1 MCGLAGVISL
11 KEKMDIDAESIYK
24 MGTVIAHRGPDSAG
38 YLFGGEQ
45 LAESTY
51 NQLLSKY
58 PKNVDYIY
66 EKHHQNCVFIHRRL
80 SIIDI
85 STAAAQ
91 PMVDTTNRL
100 YIIFNGEIYNHKE
113 LRKELEAD
121 GYHFATKHSDTEVIL
136 NSYLKWG
143 VHCLEKL
150 RGMFAFV
157 IWDKQENSFFIAR
170 DRVGV
175 KPFYYANINGYFCFG
190 SEIKSI
196 LQLPFVKREVN
207 EKGFYNYLTFL
218 SVPAPE
224 TMFKDI
230 YKLPA
235 GHYMLIKNGQV
246 SEPVQ
251 YWDVFDNVALTNQS
265 EEEIKKQIIDE
276 LKVSVKL
283 RTEADVPVGV
293 FLSGGIDSS
302 LNTALFT
309 ESSTE
314 PVKSFSVGYENDEKL
329 TTYKNEFQYSRL
341 IANLLKSDY
350 KEKEITQKE
359 FIDFLSD
366 LVYHQDE
373 PIADPV
379 CVPVYYVSKLARDN
393 NVTVCQ
399 VGEGSDELFW
409 GYQSWKQQLAL
420 HKLNNIPFLT
430 PFKWFAL
437 KGLELIKKD
446 NTVYYEWLRK
456 GITDDKQLFWAGSI
470 ALGEHDKNKIIH
482 KNLRNKFKN
491 YSSWESIKQH
501 YDKFKKVAPE
511 KSQLNWMTYID
522 LKHRLPELLLMRVD
536 KMSMAVSLEARVP
549 FLDHKFIEYAMGIPT
564 ALKTKNN
571 ESKYIL
577 KKAVEGI
584 LPNEII
590 YRKKQG
596 FGAPVF
602 DWFFEDLGEFAKA
615 EIYDFNKNYD
625 FFDTEHV
632 KHLFE
637 TKQGKKIWY
646 ILNFVLWHKEYIQ
659 KEVA

>member
-1 MCGLAGVISL
+1 MCGLAGIISL
-11 KEKMDIDAESIYK
+11 NNNIDINADSIYK

-38 YLFGGEQ
+38 YLFGGNN
-45 LAESTY
+45 LAKEKY
-51 NQLLSKY
+51 EYLKSKY
-58 PKNVDYIY
+58 PNDVDYIY
-66 EKHHQNCVFIHRRL
+66 EAHQQNCVLIHRRL

-91 PMVDTTNRL
+91 PMIDTTNRL
-100 YIIFNGEIYNHKE
+100 YIIFNGEIYNHKD
-113 LRKELEAD
+113 LRKELEQE
-121 GYHFATKHSDTEVIL
+121 GYNFATEHSDTEVIL

-143 VHCLEKL
+143 ANCLEKL
-150 RGMFAFV
+150 RGMFSFV
-157 IWDKQENSFFIAR
+157 IWDKQENTFFIAR

-175 KPFYYANINGYFCFG
+175 KPFYYAKSNGYFCFG

-196 LQLPFVKREVN
+196 LQLPFIKREVN

-230 YKLPA
+230 FKIPA
-235 GHYMLIKNGQV
+235 GHYMIIKNNEV
-246 SEPVQ
+246 SEPIQ
-251 YWDVFDNVALTNQS
+251 YWDVFDNVELTNQN
-265 EEEIKKQIIDE
+265 EEEIKKQLIEE

-309 ESSTE
+309 ETSSE
-314 PVKSFSVGYENDEKL
+314 PVKSFSVGYEDDHKL
-329 TTYKNEFQYSRL
+329 TSYKNEFEYSRL
-341 IANLLKSDY
+341 IAKKLNSDY

-359 FIDFLSD
+359 FIDFLSK
-366 LVYHQDE
+366 LVYYQDE

-379 CVPVYYVSKLARDN
+379 CVPVYFVSKLARDN

-409 GYQSWKQQLAL
+409 GYLSWKQQLLL
-420 HKLNNIPFLT
+420 HKLNAIPFLT
-430 PFKWFAL
+430 PFKKMAL
-437 KGLELIKKD
+437 KGLEVLGKD

-456 GITDDKQLFWAGSI
+456 GVTDEKQLFWAGSI

-482 KNLRNKFKN
+482 KKIKDKFKN
-491 YSSWESIKQH
+491 YSSWESIKSH
-501 YDKFKKVAPE
+501 YHKFKKVAPE
-511 KSQLNWMTYID
+511 QSQLNWMTYID

-549 FLDHKFIEYAMGIPT
+549 FLDHKFIEYSMGIPT
-564 ALKTKNN
+564 RLKTKNN

-602 DWFFEDLGEFAKA
+602 DWFFEDLGEVAKK
-615 EIYDFNKNYD
+615 EIFEFNEKFEYFDKDAVKN
-625 FFDTEHV
+625 
-632 KHLFE
+632 LFE
-637 TKQGKKIWY
+637 TKQGKKVWY

>member
-11 KEKMDIDAESIYK
+11 NDEMDIDALSIYN
-24 MGTVIAHRGPDSAG
+24 MGNVIAHRGPDSAG
-38 YLFGGEQ
+38 YLFSGNKDCEQ
-45 LAESTY
+45 KM
-51 NQLLSKY
+51 NQLKIKY
-58 PKNVDYIY
+58 NESDYIF
-66 EKHHQNCVFIHRRL
+66 EPNNQNSVLIHRRL

-85 STAAAQ
+85 STAASQ
-91 PMVDTTNRL
+91 PMADSTNRL
-100 YIIFNGEIYNHKE
+100 YIIFNGEIYNHKH
-113 LRKELEAD
+113 LRKDLEAY
-121 GYHFATKHSDTEVIL
+121 GYKFATEHSDTEVIL
-136 NSYLKWG
+136 NAYLKWG
-143 VHCLEKL
+143 VNCLEKL

-157 IWDKQENSFFIAR
+157 IWDKQENTYFIAR
-170 DRVGV
+170 DRIGV
-175 KPFYYANINGYFCFG
+175 KPFYYTQSNGYFCFG

-196 LQLPFVKREVN
+196 LQLPFIKREVN
-207 EKGFYNYLTFL
+207 EKGLYNYLTFL
-218 SVPAPE
+218 AVPAPE

-230 YKLPA
+230 YKIPA
-235 GHYMLIKNGQV
+235 GHYMLIKDNNV
-246 SEPVQ
+246 SKPIE
-251 YWDVFDNVALTNQS
+251 YWDVFDNVKMTNQS
-265 EEEIKKQIIDE
+265 EEEIKKQLIEE
-276 LKVSVKL
+276 LRTSVDL

-302 LNTALFT
+302 LNTALFSET
-309 ESSTE
+309 SKE

-341 IANLLKSDY
+341 IAEQLKSDY

-359 FIDFLSD
+359 FIDFLTK
-366 LVYHQDE
+366 LVFHQDE

-409 GYQSWKQQLAL
+409 GYLSWKQQLFL
-420 HKLNNIPFLT
+420 HKLNSIPFLT
-430 PFKWFAL
+430 PFKWLAL
-437 KGLELIKKD
+437 KGLELVGKD

-470 ALGEHDKNKIIH
+470 ALGEHDKRKIIN
-482 KNLRNKFKN
+482 KRLKEKFKN
-491 YSSWESIKQH
+491 YSSWESIKSH
-501 YDKFKKVAPE
+501 YNKFKKVAPE
-511 KSQLNWMTYID
+511 NTQLNWMTYID

-549 FLDHKFIEYAMGIPT
+549 FLDHKFVEYAMGIPT
-564 ALKTKNN
+564 SLKTKNN

-602 DWFFEDLGEFAKA
+602 DWFFEDLGDYAKK
-615 EIYDFNKNYD
+615 EIYTFNEQFDYFDSVEVKN
-625 FFDTEHV
+625 
-632 KHLFE
+632 LFK

-659 KEVA
+659 KINS